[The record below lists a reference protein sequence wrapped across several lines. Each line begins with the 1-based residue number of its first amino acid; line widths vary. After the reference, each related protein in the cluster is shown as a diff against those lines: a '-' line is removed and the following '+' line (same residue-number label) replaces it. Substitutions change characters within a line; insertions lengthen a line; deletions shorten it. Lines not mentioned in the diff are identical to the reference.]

1 MNFQQ
6 LRIIRETVRRNYNLT
21 EVAAALYTSQSGV
34 SKHIKELESELGVE
48 LFFRKGKRLL
58 GLTEPGKQMLRF
70 VERMLLD
77 AGNIKNI
84 AEHYAQ
90 QDEGELTVATTH
102 TQARYRLPEVVV
114 AFKKAYP
121 RVHLKLHQGSP
132 LEISRMLLE
141 GDADIGV
148 ATETLGNVPE
158 LASFPYYTWH
168 HNVIVPEGH
177 PLSQE
182 TQLTLARLA
191 EFPVVTYHEGFTGR
205 AVIEEAFR
213 RAGVQPDI
221 VLSAL
226 DADVIK
232 SYVRLD
238 MGVGIVAAMAVASE
252 GEPGLVSLDGSSLF
266 AQNTTRIAVRKGNLL
281 RRYAYHFMELCVPAL
296 TTEKILSSIDVDS

>member
-6 LRIIRETVRRNYNLT
+6 LKIIRETVRRNFNLT

-48 LFFRKGKRLL
+48 LFYRKGKRLL
-58 GLTEPGKQMLRF
+58 GLTEPGKEMLRF

-84 AEHYAQ
+84 AEDYAQ
-90 QDEGELTVATTH
+90 QDQGQLTIATTH
-102 TQARYRLPEVVV
+102 TQARYRLPEVVM
-114 AFKKAYP
+114 AFKKLYP

-141 GDADIGV
+141 GEADIGV
-148 ATETLGNVPE
+148 ATEALGKVPE
-158 LASFPYYTWH
+158 LASFSYYTWH

-177 PLSQE
+177 ALASETKLS
-182 TQLTLARLA
+182 LARLA
-191 EFPVVTYHEGFTGR
+191 EFPIVTYHEGFTGR
-205 AVIEEAFR
+205 AVIEDSFK
-213 RAGVQPDI
+213 RAKVTPDI

-232 SYVRLD
+232 SYVRLG
-238 MGVGIVAAMAVASE
+238 MGVGIVASMAIPAE
-252 GEPGLVSLDGSSLF
+252 GEKGLLALDGTELF

-281 RRYAYHFMELCVPAL
+281 RRYAYHFMELCVPEL
-296 TTEKILSSIDVDS
+296 TEQRILSSIDVDV

>member
-6 LRIIRETVRRNYNLT
+6 LRIIRETVRRSYNLT

-58 GLTEPGKQMLRF
+58 GLTEPGKEMLRF

-84 AEHYAQ
+84 AENYAQ
-90 QDEGELTVATTH
+90 QDEGQLTVATTH

-114 AFKKAYP
+114 AFKKLYP

-132 LEISRMLLE
+132 LEISRMLQE
-141 GDADIGV
+141 GEADIGV
-148 ATETLGNVPE
+148 ATETLGKVPE
-158 LASFPYYTWH
+158 LASFPYYSWH
-168 HNVIVPEGH
+168 HNIIVPEGH
-177 PLSQE
+177 PLSQ
-182 TQLTLARLA
+182 TTRLTLEDIAK
-191 EFPVVTYHEGFTGR
+191 FPVVTYHEGFTGR
-205 AVIEEAFR
+205 AVIEDAFR
-213 RAGVQPDI
+213 RAGVTPDI

-238 MGVGIVAAMAVASE
+238 MGVGIVAAMAVAPE
-252 GEPGLVSLDGSSLF
+252 GEAGLVSLDGSALF

-281 RRYAYHFMELCVPAL
+281 RRYAYQFMELCVPEL
-296 TTEKILSSIDVDS
+296 TTDVIMASIDVEV

>member
-90 QDEGELTVATTH
+90 QDEGQLTVATTH

-281 RRYAYHFMELCVPAL
+281 RRYAYHFMGLCVPAL